1 MLTLQSKLIALVVAV
16 LIGVAA
22 WGAHALEVSHLRT
35 QIATLGRERDQAV
48 AAAAALKLANADFV
62 TQVAS
67 QNQQIDAMTAD
78 ADAREKAAA
87 DAMAAV
93 KALSARELAKA
104 QNILIQPMAVPGN
117 ACASLDVLLSD
128 AIKGRK

>member
-1 MLTLQSKLIALVVAV
+1 
-16 LIGVAA
+16 
-22 WGAHALEVSHLRT
+22 
-35 QIATLGRERDQAV
+35 
-48 AAAAALKLANADFV
+48 
-62 TQVAS
+62 
-67 QNQQIDAMTAD
+67 MTAD

-93 KALSARELAKA
+93 KALSARQLAKA